1 MESRTILNEINFAS
15 VSVAARTLQC
25 WGVHRRDQWNNKV
38 LNIEGRHAWARPTHR
53 GIAFSVKLIS
63 FRIDSAHRKDS
74 NVFDEKCGG
83 FLIIVFLDFLRC
95 RSEVWSKNPGRGPA
109 RTTMQSEY
117 NGTWEAYM
125 HGLCDS

>member
-1 MESRTILNEINFAS
+1 MKSQTILNEINFAS
-15 VSVAARTLQC
+15 VFVAARTLQC

-38 LNIEGRHAWARPTHR
+38 LNIEGRHAWARPTHW

-83 FLIIVFLDFLRC
+83 FLIIVFYSL
-95 RSEVWSKNPGRGPA
+95 S
-109 RTTMQSEY
+109 
-117 NGTWEAYM
+117 AY
-125 HGLCDS
+125 